1 MQITEFQNRLK
12 ELTDIDIFYNE
23 PMKNHTT
30 FKIGGPADIFIAVKS
45 RLCLKKVVLLCK
57 QYAVP
62 YTIVGAG
69 SNLLVSDKGIRGVVI
84 KYVSKATE
92 TDGSIIYAD
101 SGITLSAL
109 SKFALSNSL
118 TGLEFAGGIPGLLGG
133 AVYMNAGAYG
143 GEMKDVILESEYL
156 DTDGEIKTFTKE
168 EHDFGYRHSIYTG
181 TDKFILGA
189 KLKLNH
195 GDKEE
200 ILKTMNELLKRRN
213 DKQPLNFP
221 SAGSVFKRPEGYFAG
236 KLIEDSNL
244 KGYSV
249 GGAKVSE
256 KHAGFIINTGDATA
270 SDVRKLVEHIRETVL
285 KNFNVELVCEIK
297 MIGEF

>member
-1 MQITEFQNRLK
+1 MQITEFQNKLK
-12 ELTDIDIFYNE
+12 KLTDIDIFYNE

-30 FKIGGPADIFIAVKS
+30 FKIGGPADIFITVKS
-45 RLCLKKVVLLCK
+45 KPCLKEVVLLCK
-57 QYAVP
+57 QYGMT
-62 YTIVGAG
+62 YTIIGAG

-84 KYVSKATE
+84 KYVSKTVIA
-92 TDGSIIYAD
+92 DGDMICAD

-156 DTDGEIKTFTKE
+156 DTDGEIKTITKE
-168 EHDFGYRHSIYTG
+168 EHNFGYRHSIYTG

-221 SAGSVFKRPEGYFAG
+221 SAGSVFKRPLGYFAG

-244 KGYSV
+244 KGYSI
-249 GGAKVSE
+249 GGAQVSE
-256 KHAGFIINTGDATA
+256 KHAGFIINTGNATA
-270 SDVRKLVEHIRETVL
+270 SDVCNLVEYIRETVL

-297 MIGEF
+297 MIGE

>member
-1 MQITEFQNRLK
+1 MQISEFQNKLK
-12 ELTDIDIFYNE
+12 KLTDIEIFYNE

-30 FKIGGPADIFIAVKS
+30 FKIGGPADIFITVKS
-45 RLCLKKVVLLCK
+45 TPCLKEVVLLCK
-57 QYAVP
+57 QYGIP

-69 SNLLVSDKGIRGVVI
+69 SNLLVSDMGIRGVVI
-84 KYVSKATE
+84 KYVSKKIE
-92 TDGSIIYAD
+92 VDSNIIYAD

-109 SKFALSNSL
+109 SKFALSHSL
-118 TGLEFAGGIPGLLGG
+118 TGIEFAGGIPGLLGG

-156 DTDGEIKTFTKE
+156 DASGEIKTVANE
-168 EHDFGYRHSIYTG
+168 EHHFDYRHSIYTG
-181 TDKFILGA
+181 TDKFILSA
-189 KLKLNH
+189 KLKLTH
-195 GDKEE
+195 GDKEQISE
-200 ILKTMNELLKRRN
+200 TMNELLKRRN

-221 SAGSVFKRPEGYFAG
+221 SAGSVFKRPEGFFAG

-244 KGYSV
+244 KGYSI

-256 KHAGFIINTGDATA
+256 KHAGFIVNTGNATA